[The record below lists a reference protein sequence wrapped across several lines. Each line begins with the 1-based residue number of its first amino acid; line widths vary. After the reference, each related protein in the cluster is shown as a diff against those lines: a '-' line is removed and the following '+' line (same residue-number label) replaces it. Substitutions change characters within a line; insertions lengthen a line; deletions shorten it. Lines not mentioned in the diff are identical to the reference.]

1 MIRSVSVALLLVA
14 GCAAGDEPGSSVARE
29 AVTTPASVPT
39 WQPLLNPAPFSA
51 GVSLLLTDGTLMVQ
65 DFGTSNWWRL
75 TPDQTG
81 SYRNGTW
88 SQRAAMP
95 AGYAPLYFASAVLP
109 DGRVIV
115 EGGEYINFTA
125 VWSNLG
131 AIYDP
136 VADSWTAVAPPAG
149 WTSIGDA
156 QSVVLPSGTFMLA
169 NCCSLEQA
177 LFDATTL
184 SWTLTGTGKQDGN
197 DEEGWALLQDGTVL
211 TVDANNPANPTQ
223 AELYEPATPRSPAMW
238 VSAGN
243 TPVLL
248 ADINPDGSGS
258 HEIGPMLTRNDG
270 TVVAIGA
277 TGHNAIYDPRQKTWS
292 AADDFPVSPDGQ
304 LDSADGPMAQL
315 PSGRMLV
322 AASPGVFKAPSH
334 FFELAGTHLTEVA
347 APPGATDHPSYVN
360 NMLVLP
366 TGEILLT
373 AFSSDVELYTS
384 ASGATAPPGVA
395 PAIDLVPSTL
405 SPGNTYTLRGRRLN
419 GLSQGAA
426 YGDDFQMATN
436 YPLVKITNQASGH
449 VVFARTHNHSTMAIR
464 NASSSTQFD
473 VPGGIETGASA
484 LVVIANGNV
493 SAPVHV
499 TIRR

>member
-1 MIRSVSVALLLVA
+1 
-14 GCAAGDEPGSSVARE
+14 
-29 AVTTPASVPT
+29 
-39 WQPLLNPAPFSA
+39 
-51 GVSLLLTDGTLMVQ
+51 
-65 DFGTSNWWRL
+65 
-75 TPDQTG
+75 
-81 SYRNGTW
+81 
-88 SQRAAMP
+88 
-95 AGYAPLYFASAVLP
+95 
-109 DGRVIV
+109 
-115 EGGEYINFTA
+115 
-125 VWSNLG
+125 
-131 AIYDP
+131 
-136 VADSWTAVAPPAG
+136 
-149 WTSIGDA
+149 
-156 QSVVLPSGTFMLA
+156 MLA
-169 NCCSLEQA
+169 NCCSFEQA

-184 SWTLTGTGKQDGN
+184 SWTLTGAGKQDGN

-243 TPVLL
+243 TPAVL

-270 TVVAIGA
+270 TVVAIGG

-315 PSGRMLV
+315 PSGRLLV
-322 AASPGVFKAPSH
+322 VASPGVLKAPSH

-347 APPGATDHPSYVN
+347 APPGAAGHPSYVN
-360 NMLVLP
+360 NLLVLP

-373 AFSSDVELYTS
+373 EFSSDVELYTS
-384 ASGATAPPGVA
+384 ASGGTAPPGVA
-395 PAIDLVPSTL
+395 PAIDQVPSTL
-405 SPGNTYTLRGRRLN
+405 SPGHTYTLHGRRLN

-449 VVFARTHNHSTMAIR
+449 VVFARTHDHSTMAIR

-473 VPGGIETGASA
+473 VPAGIETGPSTLA
-484 LVVIANGNV
+484 VIANGNA